1 MSQKFSG
8 PKIYESKFTKDE
20 FKRFF
25 NSDFTKILTYEK
37 KKKKKKKKNKQTN
50 KVDSHPKDTSFNPR
64 MTCSSFV
71 KEKIITLVYAPQN
84 KHITINPLMVRE
96 REKEEMKRH
105 GL

>member
-25 NSDFTKILTYEK
+25 NSDFTKILTYE
-37 KKKKKKKKNKQTN
+37 KKKKKKNKQTN